1 MNPVSI
7 IIGLAL
13 LAATIPW
20 VATPI
25 LDARKRK
32 PSRERVAPVVDSDPY
47 EENLHALR
55 DLEFDHRTGKVT
67 DADYIALRADLLS
80 QIAAS
85 LEAKEKINAKIDALL
100 EKKIQSRRL
109 SKPDSKACGQCG
121 IALEPTDRF
130 CRSCGAPVDE
140 ICTKCG
146 GVIHAVDQFCS
157 TCGTPVPTRQLAA

>member
-1 MNPVSI
+1 MNPGSI
-7 IIGLAL
+7 LIGLAL
-13 LAATIPW
+13 LIATIPW
-20 VATPI
+20 VISPI
-25 LDARKRK
+25 LNEKKRRSK
-32 PSRERVAPVVDSDPY
+32 LEIVEPILEGDPHA
-47 EENLHALR
+47 EGLLALR

-67 DADYIALRADLLS
+67 DADYIALRVELLN

-121 IALEPTDRF
+121 FALEPTDRF

-140 ICTKCG
+140 VCTKCG

-157 TCGTPVPTRQLAA
+157 TCGTPVPTRQPTP